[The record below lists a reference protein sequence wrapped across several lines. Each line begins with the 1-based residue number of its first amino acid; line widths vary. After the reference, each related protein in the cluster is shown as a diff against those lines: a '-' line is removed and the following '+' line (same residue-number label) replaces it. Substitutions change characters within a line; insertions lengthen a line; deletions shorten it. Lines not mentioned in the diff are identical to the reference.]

1 MSKTKFKLAALTAF
15 LTIAG
20 TAQAV
25 ALKDVKP
32 GFAKNVIFLIP
43 DGSSS
48 TVSTLAR
55 AVYNDGESL
64 NIDAL
69 ASGLVKTY
77 NSDTFIAD
85 SAPAGTALATGWKT
99 QDKLIGVKP
108 KAATLKGA
116 RIPEVGDELAP
127 AASVLEAAKL
137 NGKAVGI
144 VATSEVL
151 HATPADF
158 TTHSIHRN
166 NYSVIGEQQVHQ
178 NLNVV
183 FGGGK
188 SYLKK
193 DNATEANSKKRTDG
207 EDMLEA
213 LTANGYNIVQT
224 LDEMK
229 SLNKDFVWGLFAEKD
244 IPYDLDR
251 DKKTVPSLAEMTEKA
266 IELLSKDEDGFF
278 LMVEGSKVD
287 WAGHANN
294 PVAITSEFM
303 AFDKAVGV
311 ALEYAKKNS
320 DTLVVAVTDH
330 GTGGISIGN
339 LATSSNYPEL
349 PMDVFTK
356 DMRKAKFTE
365 VLTAEKIL
373 ANKSAAKSLAKDMLG
388 LELTDAELE
397 GINKADKTSRIE
409 AVLGKAMSER
419 AHLGW
424 TTNGHTGE
432 DVPLYVYTSNYANQ
446 LTGTV
451 NNSDIALYIAKA
463 MNLDLDA
470 ATNEL
475 FVPGKRIKEMG
486 IDVNI
491 DMTNKFQPV
500 FTLSKGGKKFVFQEN
515 KNYYELDGKKVK
527 FNGIVVFNGK
537 DVFIPNA
544 ALKDII

>member
-1 MSKTKFKLAALTAF
+1 MSKMKIKLVTLTAF
-15 LTIAG
+15 LAM
-20 TAQAV
+20 TAVTQGV
-25 ALKDVKP
+25 QLKDVKP

-48 TVSTLAR
+48 TVSTLTR
-55 AVYNDGESL
+55 AVYNNGESL
-64 NIDAL
+64 NIDEM
-69 ASGLVKTY
+69 ASGMVKTY

-108 KAATLKGA
+108 KAATLNGA
-116 RIPEVGDELAP
+116 RVPEVGDELAP

-137 NGKAVGI
+137 EGKAVGI

-213 LTANGYNIVQT
+213 LQANGYNIVQT

-251 DKKTVPSLAEMTEKA
+251 DKATTPSLAEMTEKA
-266 IELLSKDEDGFF
+266 IELLSKDKDGFF
-278 LMVEGSKVD
+278 LMIEGSKVD

-294 PVAITSEFM
+294 PIAITSEYA

-311 ALEYAKKNS
+311 ALDYAKKNS

-330 GTGGISIGN
+330 GTGGLSIGN
-339 LATSSNYPEL
+339 LKTSYNYPEL
-349 PMDVFTK
+349 PVDVFTK
-356 DMRKAKFTE
+356 DMKKAKFTE
-365 VLTAEKIL
+365 VLTAEKISKDK
-373 ANKSAAKSLAKDMLG
+373 ANAKSLAKEMLG
-388 LELTDAELE
+388 LDLTNEELNTIE
-397 GINKADKTSRIE
+397 KAQKTSEIE
-409 AVLGKAMSER
+409 TILGKVMSDR

-463 MNLDLDA
+463 MNLDLDK
-470 ATNEL
+470 ATDEL
-475 FVPGKRIKEMG
+475 FVSGKKIKDMG
-486 IDVNI
+486 IELNI
-491 DMTNKFQPV
+491 DLTNKFQPV
-500 FTLSKGGKKFVFQEN
+500 FKLSKNGKQYTFHEN
-515 KNYYELDGKKVK
+515 KNYYETDGKKVK
-527 FNGIVVFNGK
+527 FNGIVVFNGNE
-537 DVFIPNA
+537 VFIPNA
-544 ALKDII
+544 AIKDIK

>member
-1 MSKTKFKLAALTAF
+1 MNKTNFKLATIGAF
-15 LTIAG
+15 LAMVGTIE
-20 TAQAV
+20 AV
-25 ALKDVKP
+25 PLEEVKP

-69 ASGLVKTY
+69 ASGMVKTY

-108 KAATLKGA
+108 KAAILKGA
-116 RIPEVGDELAP
+116 RVPLPGDELSP

-144 VATSEVL
+144 VVTSEVL

-158 TTHSIHRN
+158 TSHSIHRN

-193 DNATEANSKKRTDG
+193 DVATNANSKKRTDG
-207 EDMLEA
+207 EDMLES
-213 LTANGYNIVQT
+213 LKSNGYKIIET

-229 SLNKDFVWGLFAEKD
+229 TLNKDFVWGLFAEKD

-251 DKKTVPSLAEMTEKA
+251 DKNTVPSLAQMTEKA

-320 DTLVVAVTDH
+320 DTLVVVVTDH

-349 PMDVFTK
+349 PVHVFTK
-356 DMRKAKFTE
+356 DMKKAKFTE

-373 ANKSAAKSLAKDMLG
+373 ENKNIAKVTAKDMLG
-388 LELTDAELE
+388 LDLTDEELKA
-397 GINKADKTSRIE
+397 INKAEKTSGIE
-409 AVLGKAMSER
+409 SILGKAMSER

-424 TTNGHTGE
+424 TTNGHTAE

-463 MNLDLDA
+463 MNLDLDL
-470 ATNEL
+470 ATDEL
-475 FVPGKRIKEMG
+475 FVSGKKIKEMG
-486 IDVNI
+486 INVNI
-491 DMTNKFQPV
+491 DTKNKFQPV
-500 FTLSKGGKKFVFQEN
+500 FTLSKGGKKYVFEEN

-544 ALKDII
+544 ALKDIK

>member
-1 MSKTKFKLAALTAF
+1 MSKVKTKLLTLSAF
-15 LTIAG
+15 LTIVG
-20 TAQAV
+20 TAQGV
-25 ALKDVKP
+25 PLKDIKP

-43 DGSSS
+43 DGSNV

-64 NIDAL
+64 NIDEM
-69 ASGLVKTY
+69 ASGMVKTY

-116 RIPEVGDELAP
+116 RVPEKNEELSP

-137 NGKAVGI
+137 EGKAVGI

-158 TTHSIHRN
+158 TSHSIHRN

-193 DNATEANSKKRTDG
+193 DKATEANSKKRTDN

-213 LTANGYNIVQT
+213 LKANGYNIIET

-251 DKKTVPSLAEMTEKA
+251 DKATTPSLAEMTEKA
-266 IELLSKDEDGFF
+266 IELLSKDQDGFF

-294 PVAITSEFM
+294 PIAITSEYM

-311 ALEYAKKNS
+311 ALDYAKKNS

-330 GTGGISIGN
+330 GTGGLSIGN
-339 LATSSNYPEL
+339 SKTSKNYPEL
-349 PMDVFTK
+349 PVDVFTK
-356 DMRKAKFTE
+356 DMKKAKFTE
-365 VLTAEKIL
+365 VLTAEKIFKAKENASKL
-373 ANKSAAKSLAKDMLG
+373 AEDMLG
-388 LELTDAELE
+388 LNLTTEELDKITKAE
-397 GINKADKTSRIE
+397 KTSQIE
-409 AVLGKAMSER
+409 TILGNAMSER
-419 AHLGW
+419 AHLAW

-463 MNLDLDA
+463 MNLDLDK
-470 ATNEL
+470 ATEEL
-475 FVPGKRIKEMG
+475 FVSGEKIKGLG
-486 IDVNI
+486 IDLAI
-491 DMTNKFQPV
+491 DTTDKFQPE
-500 FTLSKGGKKFVFQEN
+500 FTLSKNGKKYKFHEN
-515 KNYYELDGKKVK
+515 KNYYETDGKKVK

-537 DVFIPNA
+537 EVFIPQEAINNI
-544 ALKDII
+544 K

>member
-1 MSKTKFKLAALTAF
+1 MSKMKIKLVTLTAF
-15 LTIAG
+15 LAM
-20 TAQAV
+20 TAVTQGV
-25 ALKDVKP
+25 QLKDVKP

-48 TVSTLAR
+48 TVSTLTR
-55 AVYNDGESL
+55 AVYNNGESL
-64 NIDAL
+64 NIDEM
-69 ASGLVKTY
+69 ASGMVKTY

-108 KAATLKGA
+108 KAATLNGA
-116 RIPEVGDELAP
+116 RVPEVWDELAP

-137 NGKAVGI
+137 EGKAVGI

-213 LTANGYNIVQT
+213 LQANGYNIVQT

-251 DKKTVPSLAEMTEKA
+251 DKATTPSLAEMTEKA
-266 IELLSKDEDGFF
+266 IELLSKDKDGFF

-294 PVAITSEFM
+294 PIAITSEYA

-311 ALEYAKKNS
+311 ALDYAKKNS

-330 GTGGISIGN
+330 GTGGLSIGN
-339 LATSSNYPEL
+339 LKTSYNYPEL
-349 PMDVFTK
+349 PVDVFTK
-356 DMRKAKFTE
+356 DMKKAKFTE
-365 VLTAEKIL
+365 VLTAEKISKDK
-373 ANKSAAKSLAKDMLG
+373 ANAKSLAKEMLG
-388 LELTDAELE
+388 LDLTNEELNTIE
-397 GINKADKTSRIE
+397 KAQKTSEIE
-409 AVLGKAMSER
+409 TILGKVMSDR

-463 MNLDLDA
+463 MNLDLDK
-470 ATNEL
+470 ATDEL
-475 FVPGKRIKEMG
+475 FVSGKKIKDMG
-486 IDVNI
+486 IELNI
-491 DMTNKFQPV
+491 DLTNKFQPV
-500 FTLSKGGKKFVFQEN
+500 FKLSKNGKQYTFHEN
-515 KNYYELDGKKVK
+515 KNYYETDGKKVK
-527 FNGIVVFNGK
+527 FNGIVVFNGNE
-537 DVFIPNA
+537 VFIPNA
-544 ALKDII
+544 AIKDIK

>member
-1 MSKTKFKLAALTAF
+1 MSKMKFKLAALTAF

-20 TAQAV
+20 TAHGV

-64 NIDAL
+64 NIDEL

-116 RIPEVGDELAP
+116 RVPEAGDELAP

-193 DNATEANSKKRTDG
+193 DTATEANSKKRTDG

-339 LATSSNYPEL
+339 LATSFNYPEL

-373 ANKSAAKSLAKDMLG
+373 ANKSSAKSLAKDMLG
-388 LELTDAELE
+388 LDLTDVELE
-397 GINKADKTSRIE
+397 GINKAEKTSAIE
-409 AVLGKAMSER
+409 TILGKAMSER

-463 MNLDLDA
+463 MNLDLDV

-486 IDVNI
+486 IDVKI
-491 DMTNKFQPV
+491 DTANKFQPV
-500 FTLSKGGKKFVFQEN
+500 FTLSKGGKKFVFHEN

>member
-1 MSKTKFKLAALTAF
+1 MKFKLAALTAF
-15 LTIAG
+15 LTMAG
-20 TAQAV
+20 TAEAV

-64 NIDAL
+64 NIDEL

-108 KAATLKGA
+108 TAATLKGA
-116 RIPEVGDELAP
+116 RVPKAGDELAP

-266 IELLSKDEDGFF
+266 IELLSKDKDGFF

-294 PVAITSEFM
+294 PIAITSEFM

-349 PMDVFTK
+349 PVDVFTK

-373 ANKSAAKSLAKDMLG
+373 ANKSEAKALAKDMLG
-388 LELTDAELE
+388 LELTDTELE
-397 GINKADKTSRIE
+397 GIKAAEKTSGIE
-409 AVLGKAMSER
+409 KVLGKAMSER

-424 TTNGHTGE
+424 TTNGHTAE

-470 ATNEL
+470 ATDEL
-475 FVPGKRIKEMG
+475 FVPGKRIKDMG
-486 IDVNI
+486 IDVKI
-491 DMTNKFQPV
+491 DTTDKFQPV
-500 FTLSKGGKKFVFQEN
+500 FTLSKGGKKYVFAEN

>member
-1 MSKTKFKLAALTAF
+1 MSKMKIKLVTLTAF
-15 LTIAG
+15 LAM
-20 TAQAV
+20 TAVTQGV
-25 ALKDVKP
+25 QLKDVKP

-48 TVSTLAR
+48 TVSTLTR
-55 AVYNDGESL
+55 AVYNNGESL
-64 NIDAL
+64 NIDEM
-69 ASGLVKTY
+69 ASGMVKTY

-108 KAATLKGA
+108 KAATLNGA
-116 RIPEVGDELAP
+116 RVPEVGDELAP

-137 NGKAVGI
+137 EGKAVGI

-213 LTANGYNIVQT
+213 LQANGYNIVQT

-251 DKKTVPSLAEMTEKA
+251 DKATTPSLAEMTEKA
-266 IELLSKDEDGFF
+266 IELLSKDKDGFF

-294 PVAITSEFM
+294 PIAITSEYA

-311 ALEYAKKNS
+311 ALDYAKKNS

-330 GTGGISIGN
+330 GTGGLSIGN
-339 LATSSNYPEL
+339 LKTSYNYPEL
-349 PMDVFTK
+349 PVDVFTK
-356 DMRKAKFTE
+356 DMKKAKFTE
-365 VLTAEKIL
+365 VLTAEKISKDK
-373 ANKSAAKSLAKDMLG
+373 ANAKSLAKEMLG
-388 LELTDAELE
+388 LDLTNEELNTIE
-397 GINKADKTSRIE
+397 KAQKTSEIE
-409 AVLGKAMSER
+409 TILGKVMSDR

-463 MNLDLDA
+463 MNLDLDK
-470 ATNEL
+470 ATDEL
-475 FVPGKRIKEMG
+475 FVSGKKIKDMG
-486 IDVNI
+486 IELNI
-491 DMTNKFQPV
+491 DLTNKFQPV
-500 FTLSKGGKKFVFQEN
+500 FKLSKNGKQYTFHEN
-515 KNYYELDGKKVK
+515 KNYYETDGKKVK
-527 FNGIVVFNGK
+527 FNGIVVFNGNE
-537 DVFIPNA
+537 VFIPNA
-544 ALKDII
+544 AIKDIK

>member
-1 MSKTKFKLAALTAF
+1 M
-15 LTIAG
+15 
-20 TAQAV
+20 
-25 ALKDVKP
+25 
-32 GFAKNVIFLIP
+32 
-43 DGSSS
+43 
-48 TVSTLAR
+48 
-55 AVYNDGESL
+55 
-64 NIDAL
+64 
-69 ASGLVKTY
+69 
-77 NSDTFIAD
+77 
-85 SAPAGTALATGWKT
+85 
-99 QDKLIGVKP
+99 
-108 KAATLKGA
+108 
-116 RIPEVGDELAP
+116 
-127 AASVLEAAKL
+127 
-137 NGKAVGI
+137 
-144 VATSEVL
+144 
-151 HATPADF
+151 
-158 TTHSIHRN
+158 
-166 NYSVIGEQQVHQ
+166 
-178 NLNVV
+178 
-183 FGGGK
+183 
-188 SYLKK
+188 
-193 DNATEANSKKRTDG
+193 
-207 EDMLEA
+207 
-213 LTANGYNIVQT
+213 
-224 LDEMK
+224 
-229 SLNKDFVWGLFAEKD
+229 KD
-244 IPYDLDR
+244 IFIFPA
-251 DKKTVPSLAEMTEKA
+251 VF
-266 IELLSKDEDGFF
+266 SKDEDGFF

-397 GINKADKTSRIE
+397 GINKADKTSGIE

-470 ATNEL
+470 ATNEV
-475 FVPGKRIKEMG
+475 FVPGKRIKEM
-486 IDVNI
+486 
-491 DMTNKFQPV
+491 
-500 FTLSKGGKKFVFQEN
+500 
-515 KNYYELDGKKVK
+515 ELM
-527 FNGIVVFNGK
+527 
-537 DVFIPNA
+537 
-544 ALKDII
+544 

>member
-1 MSKTKFKLAALTAF
+1 MSKMKIKLVTLTAF
-15 LTIAG
+15 LAM
-20 TAQAV
+20 TAVTQGV
-25 ALKDVKP
+25 QLKDVKP

-48 TVSTLAR
+48 TVSTLTR
-55 AVYNDGESL
+55 AVYNNGESL
-64 NIDAL
+64 NIDEM
-69 ASGLVKTY
+69 ASGMVKTY

-108 KAATLKGA
+108 KAATLNGA
-116 RIPEVGDELAP
+116 RVPEVGDELAP

-137 NGKAVGI
+137 EGKAVGI

-158 TTHSIHRN
+158 TTHSIQRN

-213 LTANGYNIVQT
+213 LQANGYNIVQT

-251 DKKTVPSLAEMTEKA
+251 DKATTPSLAEMTEKA
-266 IELLSKDEDGFF
+266 IELLSKDKDGFF

-294 PVAITSEFM
+294 PIAITSEYA

-311 ALEYAKKNS
+311 ALDYAKKNS

-330 GTGGISIGN
+330 GTGGLSIGN
-339 LATSSNYPEL
+339 LKTSYNYPEL
-349 PMDVFTK
+349 PVDVFTK
-356 DMRKAKFTE
+356 DMKKAKFTE
-365 VLTAEKIL
+365 VLTAEKISKDK
-373 ANKSAAKSLAKDMLG
+373 ANAKSLAKEMLG
-388 LELTDAELE
+388 LDLTNEELNTIE
-397 GINKADKTSRIE
+397 KAQKTSEIE
-409 AVLGKAMSER
+409 TILGKVMSDR

-463 MNLDLDA
+463 MNLDLDK
-470 ATNEL
+470 ATDEL
-475 FVPGKRIKEMG
+475 FVSGKKIKDMG
-486 IDVNI
+486 IELNI
-491 DMTNKFQPV
+491 DLTNKFQPV
-500 FTLSKGGKKFVFQEN
+500 FKLSKNGKQYTFHEN
-515 KNYYELDGKKVK
+515 KNYYETDGKKVK
-527 FNGIVVFNGK
+527 FNGIVVFNGNE
-537 DVFIPNA
+537 VFIPNA
-544 ALKDII
+544 AIKDIK

>member
-1 MSKTKFKLAALTAF
+1 MNKTNFKLLTIATF
-15 LTIAG
+15 LTIVG
-20 TAQAV
+20 TTKAV
-25 ALKDVKP
+25 PLEKVKP

-55 AVYNDGESL
+55 AVYNNGGNL
-64 NIDAL
+64 NIDEL
-69 ASGLVKTY
+69 ASGMVKTY

-108 KAATLKGA
+108 KSATLKGA
-116 RIPEVGDELAP
+116 RVPKSGDELAP
-127 AASVLEAAKL
+127 VASVLEAAKL
-137 NGKAVGI
+137 SGKAVGI

-193 DNATEANSKKRTDG
+193 DIASEANSKKRTDG
-207 EDMLEA
+207 EDMLES
-213 LTANGYNIVQT
+213 LKANEYKIVEN
-224 LDEMK
+224 LNDMK
-229 SLNKDFVWGLFAEKD
+229 ALNKDFVWGLFAEKD
-244 IPYDLDR
+244 MPYDLDR
-251 DKKTVPSLAEMTEKA
+251 DKKTVPSLAQMTEKA
-266 IELLSKDEDGFF
+266 IELLAKDKDGFF

-294 PVAITSEFM
+294 PVAITSEFI

-320 DTLVVAVTDH
+320 DTLVVVVTDH
-330 GTGGISIGN
+330 GTGGMSIGN
-339 LATSSNYPEL
+339 LATSLNYPQL
-349 PMDVFTK
+349 PVDVFTK
-356 DMRKAKFTE
+356 DMKKAKFTE
-365 VLTAEKIL
+365 VLTAERILKEKNSAKIL
-373 ANKSAAKSLAKDMLG
+373 ANNMLG
-388 LELTDAELE
+388 LELTNDELE
-397 GINKADKTSRIE
+397 AINKADKTSTIE

-424 TTNGHTGE
+424 TTNGHTAE
-432 DVPLYVYTSNYANQ
+432 DVPLYVYTANYANQ

-463 MNLDLDA
+463 MDLNLDV
-470 ATNEL
+470 ATDEL
-475 FVPGKRIKEMG
+475 FVSGKKIKEMG
-486 IDVNI
+486 IELNI
-491 DMTNKFQPV
+491 DTINKFQPV
-500 FTLSKGGKKFVFQEN
+500 FTLSKNGKKYVFEEN
-515 KNYYELDGKKVK
+515 KNYYELGNKKVK

-537 DVFIPNA
+537 EVFIPNA
-544 ALKDII
+544 ALKDIK

>member
-116 RIPEVGDELAP
+116 RVPEVGDELAP

>member
-1 MSKTKFKLAALTAF
+1 MSKMKIKLVTLTAF
-15 LTIAG
+15 LAM
-20 TAQAV
+20 TAVTQGV
-25 ALKDVKP
+25 QLKDVKP

-48 TVSTLAR
+48 TVSTLTR
-55 AVYNDGESL
+55 AVYNNGESL
-64 NIDAL
+64 NIDEM
-69 ASGLVKTY
+69 ASGMVKTY

-108 KAATLKGA
+108 KAATLNGA
-116 RIPEVGDELAP
+116 RVPEVGDELAP

-137 NGKAVGI
+137 DGKAVGI

-207 EDMLEA
+207 EDMLES
-213 LTANGYNIVQT
+213 LQANGYNIVQT

-251 DKKTVPSLAEMTEKA
+251 DKATTPSLAEMTEKA
-266 IELLSKDEDGFF
+266 IELLSKDKDGFF

-294 PVAITSEFM
+294 PIAITSE
-303 AFDKAVGV
+303 
-311 ALEYAKKNS
+311 YA
-320 DTLVVAVTDH
+320 A
-330 GTGGISIGN
+330 
-339 LATSSNYPEL
+339 
-349 PMDVFTK
+349 
-356 DMRKAKFTE
+356 
-365 VLTAEKIL
+365 
-373 ANKSAAKSLAKDMLG
+373 
-388 LELTDAELE
+388 
-397 GINKADKTSRIE
+397 
-409 AVLGKAMSER
+409 
-419 AHLGW
+419 
-424 TTNGHTGE
+424 
-432 DVPLYVYTSNYANQ
+432 
-446 LTGTV
+446 
-451 NNSDIALYIAKA
+451 
-463 MNLDLDA
+463 
-470 ATNEL
+470 
-475 FVPGKRIKEMG
+475 
-486 IDVNI
+486 
-491 DMTNKFQPV
+491 
-500 FTLSKGGKKFVFQEN
+500 
-515 KNYYELDGKKVK
+515 
-527 FNGIVVFNGK
+527 
-537 DVFIPNA
+537 
-544 ALKDII
+544 

>member
-1 MSKTKFKLAALTAF
+1 MSKMKIKLATLTAF
-15 LTIAG
+15 LVMGGVTQG
-20 TAQAV
+20 AQ
-25 ALKDVKP
+25 LKDIKP

-64 NIDAL
+64 SIDEM
-69 ASGLVKTY
+69 ASGMVKTY

-108 KAATLKGA
+108 KAATLNGA
-116 RIPEVGDELAP
+116 RVPVVGDELAP
-127 AASVLEAAKL
+127 VASVLEAAKL
-137 NGKAVGI
+137 DGKAVGI

-213 LTANGYNIVQT
+213 LQANGYNIVQT

-251 DKKTVPSLAEMTEKA
+251 DKVTTPSLAEMTEKA
-266 IELLSKDEDGFF
+266 IELLSKDKDGFF

-294 PVAITSEFM
+294 PIAITSEYI

-311 ALEYAKKNS
+311 ALDYAKKNK

-330 GTGGISIGN
+330 GTGGLSIGN
-339 LATSSNYPEL
+339 LKTSYNYPEL
-349 PMDVFTK
+349 PVDVFTK
-356 DMRKAKFTE
+356 DMKKAKFTE
-365 VLTAEKIL
+365 VLTAEKVL
-373 ANKSAAKSLAKDMLG
+373 EDKANTKELAKEMLG
-388 LELTDAELE
+388 LDLTADELSV
-397 GINKADKTSRIE
+397 IKKAQKISEIE
-409 AVLGKAMSER
+409 EVLGKAMSDR

-463 MNLDLDA
+463 MKLDLDK
-470 ATNEL
+470 ATDEL
-475 FVPGKRIKEMG
+475 FVSGNKIKSMG
-486 IDVNI
+486 IQLDI
-491 DMTNKFQPV
+491 DSTNKFQPV
-500 FTLSKGGKKFVFQEN
+500 FKLSKNGKKYTFHEN
-515 KNYYELDGKKVK
+515 KNYYETDGKKVK

-537 DVFIPNA
+537 EVFIPNTA
-544 ALKDII
+544 IKDIK

>member
-1 MSKTKFKLAALTAF
+1 MSSAQEIAKFKNEGKNATADIGDIGAGFANIAVKQGVTQPYKTSYWEEVPEWAKDKNGHWMLAYTG
-15 LTIAG
+15 TIAFIVDKDKIPEKDIPRSWEALKNSKFKVSPGDVG
-20 TAQAV
+20 TAAQA
-25 ALKDVKP
+25 
-32 GFAKNVIFLIP
+32 
-43 DGSSS
+43 SSA
-48 TVSTLAR
+48 VLA
-55 AVYNDGESL
+55 
-64 NIDAL
+64 
-69 ASGLVKTY
+69 
-77 NSDTFIAD
+77 
-85 SAPAGTALATGWKT
+85 
-99 QDKLIGVKP
+99 
-108 KAATLKGA
+108 
-116 RIPEVGDELAP
+116 
-127 AASVLEAAKL
+127 AAKL
-137 NGKAVGI
+137 EGKAVGI

-213 LTANGYNIVQT
+213 LQANGYNIVQT

-251 DKKTVPSLAEMTEKA
+251 DKATTPSLAEMTEKA
-266 IELLSKDEDGFF
+266 IELLSKDKDGFF

-294 PVAITSEFM
+294 PIAITSEYA

-311 ALEYAKKNS
+311 ALDYAKKNS

-330 GTGGISIGN
+330 GTGGLSIGN
-339 LATSSNYPEL
+339 LKTSYNYPEL
-349 PMDVFTK
+349 PVDVFTK
-356 DMRKAKFTE
+356 DMKKAKFTE
-365 VLTAEKIL
+365 VLTAEKISKDK
-373 ANKSAAKSLAKDMLG
+373 ANAKSLAKEMLG
-388 LELTDAELE
+388 LDLTNEELNTIE
-397 GINKADKTSRIE
+397 KAQKTSEIE
-409 AVLGKAMSER
+409 TILGKVMSDR

-451 NNSDIALYIAKA
+451 NNSDVAQYIAKA
-463 MNLDLDA
+463 MNLDLDK
-470 ATNEL
+470 ATDEL
-475 FVPGKRIKEMG
+475 FVSGKKIKDMG
-486 IDVNI
+486 IELDV
-491 DMTNKFQPV
+491 DSTNKFQPI
-500 FTLSKGGKKFVFQEN
+500 FKLSKNGKQYTFHEN
-515 KNYYELDGKKVK
+515 KNYYEIAGKKVK

-537 DVFIPNA
+537 EVFIPNA
-544 ALKDII
+544 AIKDIK

>member
-1 MSKTKFKLAALTAF
+1 MSKMKIKLVTLTAF
-15 LTIAG
+15 LAM
-20 TAQAV
+20 TAVTQGV
-25 ALKDVKP
+25 QLKDVKP

-48 TVSTLAR
+48 TVSTLTR

-64 NIDAL
+64 NIDEM
-69 ASGLVKTY
+69 ASGMVKTY

-108 KAATLKGA
+108 KAATLNGA
-116 RIPEVGDELAP
+116 RVPEVGDELAP

-137 NGKAVGI
+137 DGKAVGI

-207 EDMLEA
+207 EDMLES
-213 LTANGYNIVQT
+213 LQANGYNIVQT

-244 IPYDLDR
+244 MPYDLDR
-251 DKKTVPSLAEMTEKA
+251 DKGTTPSLAEMTEKA
-266 IELLSKDEDGFF
+266 IELLSKDKDGFF

-294 PVAITSEFM
+294 PIAITSEYA

-311 ALEYAKKNS
+311 ALDYAKKNS

-330 GTGGISIGN
+330 GTGGLSIGN
-339 LATSSNYPEL
+339 LKTSYNYPEL
-349 PMDVFTK
+349 PVDVFTK
-356 DMRKAKFTE
+356 DMKKAKFTE
-365 VLTAEKIL
+365 VLTAEKISKDK
-373 ANKSAAKSLAKDMLG
+373 ANTKSLAKEMLG
-388 LELTDAELE
+388 LDLTTEELNMIEKTQ
-397 GINKADKTSRIE
+397 KTSEIE
-409 AVLGKAMSER
+409 TILGKAMSER

-463 MNLDLDA
+463 MNLDLDK
-470 ATNEL
+470 ATDEL
-475 FVPGKRIKEMG
+475 FVSGKKIKDMG
-486 IDVNI
+486 IELDI
-491 DMTNKFQPV
+491 DSTNKFQPV
-500 FTLSKGGKKFVFQEN
+500 FKLSKNGKQYTFHEN
-515 KNYYELDGKKVK
+515 KNYYETDGKKVK

-537 DVFIPNA
+537 EVFIPNA
-544 ALKDII
+544 AIKDIK

>member
-116 RIPEVGDELAP
+116 RVPEVGDELAP

-397 GINKADKTSRIE
+397 GINKADKTSGIE

-491 DMTNKFQPV
+491 DMTNKFQPI

>member
-1 MSKTKFKLAALTAF
+1 MNKTNFKLA
-15 LTIAG
+15 TIATFLSIVG
-20 TAQAV
+20 TAEAV
-25 ALKDVKP
+25 PLKDVKP
-32 GFAKNVIFLIP
+32 GFAKNVIFMIP

-55 AVYNDGESL
+55 AVYNNGESL
-64 NIDAL
+64 NIDEL
-69 ASGLVKTY
+69 ASGMVKTY

-108 KAATLKGA
+108 GSATLKGA
-116 RIPEVGDELAP
+116 RVPKIGDELAP

-137 NGKAVGI
+137 SGKAVGI

-158 TTHSIHRN
+158 TSHSIHRN

-193 DNATEANSKKRTDG
+193 DTALESNSKKRTDG
-207 EDMLEA
+207 EDMLDS
-213 LTANGYNIVQT
+213 LKSNGYKIVQT

-229 SLNKDFVWGLFAEKD
+229 TLNKDFVWGLFAEKD
-244 IPYDLDR
+244 MPYDLDR
-251 DKKTVPSLAEMTEKA
+251 DKSTVPSISQMTEKA
-266 IELLSKDEDGFF
+266 INLLSKDKDGFF

-311 ALEYAKKNS
+311 ALDYAKKNS
-320 DTLVVAVTDH
+320 DTLVVVVTDH
-330 GTGGISIGN
+330 GTGGLSIGN
-339 LATSSNYPEL
+339 LAISNNYSQL
-349 PMDVFTK
+349 PIDAFIK
-356 DMRKAKFTE
+356 DMKKAKFTE

-373 ANKSAAKSLAKDMLG
+373 KEKNSAKALANDMLG
-388 LELTDAELE
+388 LVLTNKELE
-397 GINKADKTSRIE
+397 DINKADKVSSIE
-409 AVLGKAMSER
+409 QILGKAMSER

-424 TTNGHTGE
+424 TTNGHTAE

-463 MNLDLDA
+463 MNLNLDV
-470 ATNEL
+470 ATDEL
-475 FVPGKRIKEMG
+475 FVSGKKIKEMG
-486 IDVNI
+486 INVDI
-491 DMTNKFQPV
+491 DTTNKFQPV
-500 FTLSKGGKKFVFQEN
+500 FTLSKNGKKYVFEEN
-515 KNYYELDGKKVK
+515 KNHYELDGKKVK
-527 FNGIVVFNGK
+527 FNGIVVFNGTE
-537 DVFIPNA
+537 VFIPNA
-544 ALKDII
+544 ALKNIK

>member
-1 MSKTKFKLAALTAF
+1 MKFKLAALTAF
-15 LTIAG
+15 LTMAG

-64 NIDAL
+64 NIDEL

-116 RIPEVGDELAP
+116 RVPNAGDELAP

-144 VATSEVL
+144 VSTSEVL

-213 LTANGYNIVQT
+213 LKANGYNIVQT

-294 PVAITSEFM
+294 PIAITSEFM

-349 PMDVFTK
+349 PIDVFTK

-373 ANKSAAKSLAKDMLG
+373 ANKSAAKALAKDMLG

-397 GINKADKTSRIE
+397 GIKAAEKTSGIE
-409 AVLGKAMSER
+409 KVLGKAMSER

-451 NNSDIALYIAKA
+451 NNSDVALYIAKA

-470 ATNEL
+470 ATDEL
-475 FVPGKRIKEMG
+475 FVPGKRIKDMG
-486 IDVNI
+486 IDVKI
-491 DMTNKFQPV
+491 DTTNKFQPV
-500 FTLSKGGKKFVFQEN
+500 FTLSKGGKKYVFAEN

>member
-1 MSKTKFKLAALTAF
+1 
-15 LTIAG
+15 
-20 TAQAV
+20 

-64 NIDAL
+64 NIDEL

-116 RIPEVGDELAP
+116 RVPEAGDELAP

-193 DNATEANSKKRTDG
+193 DTATEANSKKRTDG

-373 ANKSAAKSLAKDMLG
+373 ADKSSAKSLAKDMLG
-388 LELTDAELE
+388 LDLTDVELE
-397 GINKADKTSRIE
+397 GINKAEKTSAIE
-409 AVLGKAMSER
+409 TILGKAMSER

-432 DVPLYVYTSNYANQ
+432 DV
-446 LTGTV
+446 
-451 NNSDIALYIAKA
+451 
-463 MNLDLDA
+463 
-470 ATNEL
+470 
-475 FVPGKRIKEMG
+475 
-486 IDVNI
+486 
-491 DMTNKFQPV
+491 
-500 FTLSKGGKKFVFQEN
+500 
-515 KNYYELDGKKVK
+515 
-527 FNGIVVFNGK
+527 
-537 DVFIPNA
+537 
-544 ALKDII
+544 